1 MMARIRK
8 RKYKKIEALIP
19 KKQQTKFKKFQE
31 YLDNLFYENIL
42 TFRILP
48 VWTLILMI
56 ATYLFS
62 LSPEVIISFTK
73 LILIFLL
80 GMYTLI
86 EISVISST
94 KDKYNLKTA
103 FILLLK
109 KIVLFLFVAF
119 SIHIFIDQDIT
130 NKDQWIVA
138 ILNLLWSLILSRY
151 TSKII
156 NKIKNMVI
164 DNDNSVENIKLINT
178 LTISF
183 LTAVSTILAVLLT
196 IKQLLT

>member
-1 MMARIRK
+1 MARIRK

>member
-1 MMARIRK
+1 MC
-8 RKYKKIEALIP
+8 
-19 KKQQTKFKKFQE
+19 
-31 YLDNLFYENIL
+31 
-42 TFRILP
+42 
-48 VWTLILMI
+48 
-56 ATYLFS
+56 S
-62 LSPEVIISFTK
+62 LK
-73 LILIFLL
+73 L
-80 GMYTLI
+80 
-86 EISVISST
+86 
-94 KDKYNLKTA
+94 
-103 FILLLK
+103 
-109 KIVLFLFVAF
+109 IVLFLFVAF